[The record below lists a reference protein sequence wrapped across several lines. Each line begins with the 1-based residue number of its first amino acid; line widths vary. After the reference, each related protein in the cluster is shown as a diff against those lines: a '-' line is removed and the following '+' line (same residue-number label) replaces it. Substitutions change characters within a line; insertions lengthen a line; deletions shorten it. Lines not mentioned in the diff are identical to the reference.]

1 MLVIFDCDG
10 VLIDSEVIYCA
21 VDAEALTRL
30 GHPTSPSDIARRFT
44 GVTHREAWNVISAE
58 IGFDEPADWLQ
69 TIMAECKRRLATD
82 LMAIA
87 GAAEAITALRTVG
100 AEICVASS
108 TRLDALRANLGQ
120 AKMLDLVEPNVFSAS
135 EVKRSKP
142 APDVFLHA
150 AAQMGFDPARCLV
163 IEDSIAGVTAA
174 RRANMTVF
182 GFTGAS
188 HAYDGLGQS
197 LIDAGAAQICTAMA
211 DVTAAAKIHLLTLN

>member
-30 GHPTSPSDIARRFT
+30 GHPTTPGDIARRFT
-44 GVTHREAWNVISAE
+44 GVTHREAWNTISAE

-69 TIMAECKRRLATD
+69 TIAEECKRRFATD

-87 GAAEAITALRTVG
+87 GAGEAIGALRAFG

-108 TRLDALRANLGQ
+108 TRLEALRTNLDHAG
-120 AKMLDLVEPNVFSAS
+120 MLDLVDPYVFSAS
-135 EVKRSKP
+135 QVRRSKP

-150 AAQMGFDPARCLV
+150 AAQMGCDPARCLV
-163 IEDSIAGVTAA
+163 VEDSVAGVTAA
-174 RRANMTVF
+174 RRANMTVL
-182 GFTGAS
+182 GFIGAG
-188 HAYDGLGQS
+188 HAYDGLGQA
-197 LIDAGAAQICTAMA
+197 LLEAGAAQICASMA
-211 DVTAAAKIHLLTLN
+211 EVTAAAKVHLLTLF